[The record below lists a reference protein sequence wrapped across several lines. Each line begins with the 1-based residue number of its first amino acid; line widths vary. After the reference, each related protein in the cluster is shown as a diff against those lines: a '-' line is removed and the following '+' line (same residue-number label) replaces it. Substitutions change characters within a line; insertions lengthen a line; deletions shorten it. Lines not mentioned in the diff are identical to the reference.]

1 MSPAEGSGVAS
12 PCEFMPN
19 LPPVRVR
26 SHNLLIN
33 KSNLQRIQCMYSYGV
48 SGDSHQVP

>member
-12 PCEFMPN
+12 PCDFMPI
-19 LPPVRVR
+19 
-26 SHNLLIN
+26 LLIN
-33 KSNLQRIQCMYSYGV
+33 KSNWQRIQCMYSYGV